1 MIFKEMGKNI
11 ESNKYYQKNSYDENE
26 SKVSLHLRISPRT
39 ANDFTKAI
47 AVYRNF
53 GVDKYELIKSDF
65 AEMIIR
71 EFLDDLND
79 DESTIIELIGKMKAF
94 RDGDA
99 SNE

>member
-1 MIFKEMGKNI
+1 
-11 ESNKYYQKNSYDENE
+11 
-26 SKVSLHLRISPRT
+26 
-39 ANDFTKAI
+39 
-47 AVYRNF
+47 
-53 GVDKYELIKSDF
+53 
-65 AEMIIR
+65 MIIR